1 MRAGGGGEGGAR
13 ASLAS
18 LVAHHRSTR
27 YDEALSGFAAGA
39 WRGTRRRR
47 LMMKQE
53 RGKQAGKPRKST
65 GPATTWA
72 PTGSGASEPP
82 PSPLSARRA
91 AEKIMA
97 DLQRLLEEKDF
108 SSIEE
113 ANHFLEELMASGGGQ
128 IPTGGRS
135 ARADKL
141 LREALEENAR
151 VPAYLL
157 GEKELPVHLPE
168 LVEWGGESEAVEY
181 VEAAGGL
188 WFYTPG
194 ALEWLKGV
202 WEGAK
207 GRGEVKRKG
216 K

>member
-47 LMMKQE
+47 LMMQQE

-82 PSPLSARRA
+82 PSPLPARRA

-157 GEKELPVHLPE
+157 GEKDLTERCVVPILGTKQASPRDHSNAHHHPLAAD
-168 LVEWGGESEAVEY
+168 LIRTEAR
-181 VEAAGGL
+181 
-188 WFYTPG
+188 
-194 ALEWLKGV
+194 
-202 WEGAK
+202 
-207 GRGEVKRKG
+207 GRGRAP
-216 K
+216 